1 MSQRSACL
9 CTRCTR
15 ANAFPGRFIYFWKFQ
30 MDRSKEMS
38 TWRRGVSKNLKN
50 VPMAFMYA
58 WSHTKNVASHIR
70 NVKGG
75 TMQFSVICF
84 YTIFKILLTFL
95 NNSWQRKNKSPVRYI
110 RSSHSWTTHFQ
121 WQSRV
126 IYSHTLCTWD
136 HNSTYCVAC
145 IHWKINDFL
154 HIISKG
160 SSRIFP
166 LM

>member
-1 MSQRSACL
+1 MKCFYQL
-9 CTRCTR
+9 PLTW
-15 ANAFPGRFIYFWKFQ
+15 WK
-30 MDRSKEMS
+30 
-38 TWRRGVSKNLKN
+38 TY
-50 VPMAFMYA
+50 YA
-58 WSHTKNVASHIR
+58 WSHTKNVASYIR

-136 HNSTYCVAC
+136 HNSTYGVTC

-160 SSRIFP
+160 SCRIFP
-166 LM
+166 LITLQYLKPKCDNVKISEGKFLSRLLTISQSTSEEV